1 MILDFP
7 AKYGQPAQNRVALW
21 RVIMSTGKARVA
33 VTAAAMFTV
42 GLLASPAPAQAVPC
56 KQWAF
61 AGYTVLRQSNGW
73 ELIFNSRDTRA
84 TGIANARAKG
94 GAMRGNIT
102 GGIDGY
108 AVNLQVAWNG
118 GEFGEYRGSVNV
130 NGFASGHTVD
140 ATNPGSSA
148 GWQSVDPLRCVQQ

>member
-1 MILDFP
+1 MY
-7 AKYGQPAQNRVALW
+7 AKTVLA
-21 RVIMSTGKARVA
+21 A
-33 VTAAAMFTV
+33 VTTALSAT
-42 GLLASPAPAQAVPC
+42 LLTIPAPAQAVPC

-73 ELIFNSRDTRA
+73 EMIFNSRDTRA
-84 TGIANARAKG
+84 SGIANARAKG

-118 GEFGEYRGSVNV
+118 GSYGDYRGSVDV
-130 NGFASGHTVD
+130 NGFASGNTVD
-140 ATNPGSSA
+140 ASNPGSSA
-148 GWQSVDPLRCVQQ
+148 GWRSQDPLRCIQQ